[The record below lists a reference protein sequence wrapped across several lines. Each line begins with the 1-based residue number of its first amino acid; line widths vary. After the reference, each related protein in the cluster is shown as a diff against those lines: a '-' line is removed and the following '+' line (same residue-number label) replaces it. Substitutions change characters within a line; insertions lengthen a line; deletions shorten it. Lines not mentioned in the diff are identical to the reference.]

1 MIVKPAQFWA
11 LLALWLLALL
21 LWLAAYQLPFYQTLH
36 VGGDLERQR
45 RHDEDPF
52 FARINGA
59 EPPGIMVDPS
69 LPECQQ
75 EPPPVG
81 VRCQIWW
88 SEWAERTGRSPYRW
102 TSAETIFH
110 VPGVGPGRY
119 LLELRA
125 GGAPDGTAVEWASAA
140 GPLYRLHIPAGDP
153 RRYRILA
160 YADAAGD
167 LQLTMRA
174 RPFVA
179 PNDTRELGFVL
190 YGLRSHGFDAGWR
203 SPAWPQV
210 AWLSLSLVAF
220 YVGALAA
227 GAGITGAA
235 GLAILGII
243 ASAYTLAFQRPAL
256 TLFTPLVATL
266 SCLGATTTLAAAWA
280 QRRWP
285 KANGLAAITALVML
299 AWALRV
305 AGMLHPHAIY
315 SDAAMQANKLFEA
328 SLGNTYLTAGLP
340 SATGGGVAPYPPA
353 MFLTLMPL
361 QLLAPIGHHERIALV
376 QVGSALLDS
385 LVVALLWLVLR
396 RCGLGN
402 RAALFAAAAYL
413 LPLTALESFS
423 IGELANVG
431 GQALAMPFLALL
443 ALGLAGPN
451 MQGTRPIL
459 LLSATL
465 SLALVAHSGVTL
477 SLGALVGSLWALG
490 LAAMLLGRPSPIS
503 LSRLSLVISASL
515 GFVLLCYYSAP
526 VYIERVFAGERSS
539 VSGRALNEILR
550 ETSLGLLGFIPPGA
564 RARPIPTL
572 LSLSALAGLALL
584 WARPSSNPRTASLR
598 LLLVAWWLATFIT
611 QGLLLVANQGVR
623 WGLFLYP
630 ALCLSTGLLLSTLWQ
645 RGRNGRFVAALILAS
660 LLTFGIE
667 QWIAQVRDYLHG

>member
-1 MIVKPAQFWA
+1 MLKPAHLWPPF
-11 LLALWLLALL
+11 ALWLLALL
-21 LWLAAYQLPFYQTLH
+21 LWLAAYQLPFSQTLH

-45 RHDEDPF
+45 RHDEAPF
-52 FARINGA
+52 FIRINGA

-69 LPECQQ
+69 LPACQQ
-75 EPPPVG
+75 QPPPPG
-81 VRCQIWW
+81 VRCHIWW
-88 SEWAERTGRSPYRW
+88 TEWAERTGRSPYRW

-125 GGAPDGTAVEWASAA
+125 GGAPDGTAVTWASAA
-140 GPLYRLHIPAGDP
+140 GPVYNLNIPAGDP

-167 LQLTMRA
+167 LQLTLRA
-174 RPFVA
+174 TPFVA

-190 YGLRSHGFDAGWR
+190 YGLRSQSLDAGWR
-203 SPAWPQV
+203 APAWPQL
-210 AWLSLSLVAF
+210 AWLSLSL
-220 YVGALAA
+220 GALYLGTLAA
-227 GAGITGAA
+227 GGGTLGAV
-235 GLAILGII
+235 GMVSLAIL
-243 ASAYTLAFQRPAL
+243 ATTYTLAFQRPVL
-256 TLFTPLVATL
+256 TLFTPLIATL
-266 SCLGATTTLAAAWA
+266 SCLGATTTIAAAWL

-285 KANGLAAITALVML
+285 QTNGLATITALVML

-315 SDAAMQANKLFEA
+315 SDSAMQANKLFAA
-328 SLGNTYLTAGLP
+328 SLGNVFLTAGLP

-353 MFLTLMPL
+353 MFLVLMPL

-376 QVGSALLDS
+376 QAGSALLDS
-385 LVVALLWLVLR
+385 LVVAMLWLILR
-396 RCGLGN
+396 RCGFGN

-431 GQALAMPFLALL
+431 GQALAIPFLTLL
-443 ALGLAGPN
+443 ALGFAGPN
-451 MQGTRPIL
+451 VKGPWPIV

-477 SLGALVGSLWALG
+477 SLGALVGSLWSLG
-490 LAAMLLGRPSPIS
+490 LAAMLMGRPSPIS
-503 LSRLSLVISASL
+503 ISRLSLVISASL

-539 VSGRALNEILR
+539 VGGRSLSEILR
-550 ETSLGLLGFIPPGA
+550 ETSLGLLGLIPPGA

-584 WARPSSNPRTASLR
+584 WAGHRSNPHTANLR
-598 LLLVAWWLATFIT
+598 FLLTAWWLATCIT
-611 QGLLLVANQGVR
+611 QALLLIATQGVR

-630 ALCLSTGLLLSTLWQ
+630 ALCLSAGILLTTLWQ
-645 RGRNGRFVAALILAS
+645 RGRNGRLIAALILAS
-660 LLTFGIE
+660 LLTFGFE
-667 QWIAQVRDYLHG
+667 QWVAQVRDYLHG